1 MSVRIINLQFY
12 TISLLFYYLYILMD
26 ILDSLL
32 DRGKFENVSK
42 NNTVL

>member
-26 ILDSLL
+26 ILDNLL